1 MNRHQ
6 KKYFFSFLLLFIST
20 CYSIAQ
26 NTGSVIGVVLDKET
40 REPLIGAAVLIE
52 GSTLGTSTDLDG
64 NFAIVDLR
72 PGSYTVLIKYVGYA
86 PIRQEN
92 VVVTKGQSAVLN
104 IDMVTEGLELQS
116 VVIVGQRKQN
126 TDLAMLQA
134 TKTSLLVQSGISSQ
148 QITRTQDRDAA
159 EVIRRVP
166 GISLTENKFVTVR
179 GLAQRYNNVWINNA
193 AVPSSEA
200 DTRAFSFDLI
210 PSSQMD
216 NLVVIKSQ
224 APELPA
230 DFSGGFIKMSTKDVP
245 DQNSFS
251 VSVGGSV
258 NDKTH
263 FRDFYYNPGSGT
275 DFLGFD
281 DGKRSF
287 EGSYLD
293 RLDVENSSD
302 VDAFT
307 KNGFNNDWS
316 VKKKSPFADLR
327 LSTSWNHRYD
337 LENGK
342 RFAVISTLNYTN
354 SYTNAL
360 DMVNSR
366 YGIWNT
372 REDAPEYVY
381 NYTDNV
387 YANNVRLGA
396 MLNLTYLP
404 NEQDKYEFKN
414 IFNQLGQDKY
424 TNRSGYQF
432 LSQKYI
438 QEKQEYFYSSRS
450 TYSGQVSGTYNREAS
465 KFDWNIGYAY
475 ADKNQP
481 DRRIINREENTFT
494 GDAHEGEMFIDQNE
508 IERIFYRLNEH
519 IGSAGINYQKTFD
532 VGSLQPILKAGA
544 YSEMKNRDYKNR
556 AFTYQWSNNA
566 NLPTDFRYQ
575 DVVNEILIPANWG
588 SDKIYINENTNNTN
602 NYKGKNYHYAGYL
615 GINVPVN
622 KFDIYAGVRYENN
635 DMRLTSYTSYLD
647 FRTEERKYKSSDF
660 FPSLNMTYKM
670 NDQHQLRLAYGASIN
685 RPEFREVSTSVY
697 YDFDLFSPIKGNKDL
712 KIAHIQNMDLRYE
725 FYPNQGEAI
734 SVALFYKHFKNPI
747 EWTYIEANSG
757 DYTFTFTNAKGADNY
772 GIEVDIKKTLD
783 FIGLPNFSLNFNGA
797 LIKSKVQFE
806 EDTRKPDRQMQG
818 QSPYL
823 INTGLFYQHAKHGVN
838 AGILYN
844 RIGKRII
851 GVGRVVTSPGTS
863 INNDIPD
870 SYEMPRNA
878 IDLTFSKKIAQRWE
892 VKASAR
898 DILGEKITFKQFP
911 RFEDDNKEIH
921 KREQTTKQYSPGRS
935 FIFSLSYTI

>member
-1 MNRHQ
+1 M
-6 KKYFFSFLLLFIST
+6 
-20 CYSIAQ
+20 
-26 NTGSVIGVVLDKET
+26 
-40 REPLIGAAVLIE
+40 
-52 GSTLGTSTDLDG
+52 
-64 NFAIVDLR
+64 
-72 PGSYTVLIKYVGYA
+72 
-86 PIRQEN
+86 
-92 VVVTKGQSAVLN
+92 TKGQSAVLN

-670 NDQHQLRLAYGASIN
+670 NDQYQLRLAYGASIN